1 MRILS
6 RYILREVLSHTLLGG
21 ALFTFVLFIRDLGR
35 ILELVVRGSAS
46 LLDVS
51 RVILYTLPSTLILT
65 IPMAVLVGILLGL
78 SRLAADSEITAMRA
92 AGFGVLNFVRVV
104 SVAAGLAVL
113 LGLWNS
119 LYVAPRAA
127 TALLRLENDLKTSQA
142 SFEVQ
147 PRVFYEDFRNYVLY
161 VQDASVAQG
170 AALWKHVFLADLSQ
184 PASPYVT
191 TAQQA
196 IVQNGPKGVLRLH
209 FEDGS
214 RHEISSKDSNQYDVT
229 TFMEADTPIQGT
241 PQDDIRLTRTETPLL
256 ALSPVE
262 LLQRSRAPSGR
273 QYSIELQKRFSYPA
287 ACIVLMLVGT
297 PLGLASRR
305 GGKSSGFV
313 LTVLLVFVYYFF
325 SSVGVALAKQGK
337 VSAVLG
343 VWGANIV
350 FTLFGLLLLW
360 RMARGDLSTRNAG
373 LLNLMDSIR
382 TTLERLRPAK
392 QPLPEGQRRPSSR
405 RTNRFPLIFD
415 DYVLREFLSTLAL
428 ILVSFIMLSLFF
440 SFFELLGDIIR
451 NRTALITVGDYL
463 LNLIPYMLY
472 NLTPLCA
479 LLAVLVTFGALS
491 RTSELTA
498 MKASGVS
505 IYRLIAPI
513 MVLTAII
520 AVSLFAFDEFY
531 LPLANRRQE
540 ALRSVIKGKPAQ
552 TFLRPDR
559 KWISGQQDS
568 IGQPARIFYYQFF
581 DPDKDV
587 FANLTVFEFQPGTF
601 QLSRRIFASSAHWDA
616 QVQRWIFENGWQRTF
631 QNGSVATYQPFTL
644 NTFSEIREQPAYF
657 KKEVRPS
664 QEMNFNELNTYI
676 ADLKQSGFDTMRLRV
691 QLNRK
696 LAYPLITL
704 IMALLAVPFAMTM
717 GKRGSLAGVGI
728 AIAMAVVYTLVA
740 GVFEAMGD
748 VNALP
753 PMLAAWSPDL
763 LFAMLGGYLL
773 LRTPT

>member
-1 MRILS
+1 
-6 RYILREVLSHTLLGG
+6 
-21 ALFTFVLFIRDLGR
+21 
-35 ILELVVRGSAS
+35 
-46 LLDVS
+46 
-51 RVILYTLPSTLILT
+51 
-65 IPMAVLVGILLGL
+65 
-78 SRLAADSEITAMRA
+78 
-92 AGFGVLNFVRVV
+92 
-104 SVAAGLAVL
+104 
-113 LGLWNS
+113 
-119 LYVAPRAA
+119 
-127 TALLRLENDLKTSQA
+127 
-142 SFEVQ
+142 
-147 PRVFYEDFRNYVLY
+147 
-161 VQDASVAQG
+161 
-170 AALWKHVFLADLSQ
+170 
-184 PASPYVT
+184 
-191 TAQQA
+191 
-196 IVQNGPKGVLRLH
+196 
-209 FEDGS
+209 
-214 RHEISSKDSNQYDVT
+214 
-229 TFMEADTPIQGT
+229 
-241 PQDDIRLTRTETPLL
+241 
-256 ALSPVE
+256 
-262 LLQRSRAPSGR
+262 
-273 QYSIELQKRFSYPA
+273 
-287 ACIVLMLVGT
+287 
-297 PLGLASRR
+297 
-305 GGKSSGFV
+305 V

-337 VSAVLG
+337 VSAFLG
-343 VWGANIV
+343 VWGANLV
-350 FTLFGLLLLW
+350 FAVFGSLLLW
-360 RMARGDLSTRNAG
+360 RMSTGDLGSSNAA
-373 LLNLMDSIR
+373 LLNPMDWIR
-382 TTLERLRPAK
+382 STFDRLRPSRLEQQTEA
-392 QPLPEGQRRPSSR
+392 PARPTPRRS
-405 RTNRFPLIFD
+405 NRFPLIFD

-428 ILVSFIMLSLFF
+428 ILVSFVMLSLFF

-451 NRTALITVGDYL
+451 NRSALITVGDYL

-491 RTSELTA
+491 RSSELTA

-520 AVSLFAFDEFY
+520 AVSLFAFDELY

-568 IGQPARIFYYQFF
+568 VGQPARIFYYQFF

-601 QLSRRIFASSAHWDA
+601 QLSRRIFATSAHWDA
-616 QVQRWIFENGWQRTF
+616 PAQRWILENGWQRTF
-631 QNGSVATYQPFTL
+631 QNGAVVQYQPYTL
-644 NTFSEIREQPAYF
+644 NSFAEIREQPAYF

-664 QEMNFNELNTYI
+664 QEMSFNELNSYI

-728 AIAMAVVYTLVA
+728 AIAMAVVYTLVS

-753 PMLAAWSPDL
+753 PVLAAWSPDL